1 MTNVVFDFAGVLFS
15 WQPAG
20 LVVQVLPQRAATPE
34 AAQRLSDAI
43 FQGYGGDW
51 AEFDR
56 GSIEAGPLAHRIA
69 RRTGLEVD
77 EARAVIDAV
86 PLALQPVAGT
96 VQLLQRLHAQGLPL
110 YFLSNMPE
118 PYARHLE
125 ATHDFLRL
133 FRHGLFSARARMIK
147 PAPEIFTHAADTFG
161 IDPAQTLFIDDVQAN
176 VAAARAA
183 GWQALHFMGAD
194 ECEVDLLRLALLAP
208 VLNQA
213 G

>member
-1 MTNVVFDFAGVLFS
+1 MNVVFDFAGVLFH
-15 WQPAG
+15 WQPAE
-20 LVVQVLPQRAATPE
+20 LVAQVLPRRAAALE

-56 GSIEAGPLAHRIA
+56 GIIEPGPLAHRIA
-69 RRTGLEVD
+69 QRTGLEVD

-86 PLALQPVAGT
+86 PQALQPVAGT
-96 VQLLQRLHAQGLPL
+96 VQLLQRLHAQGRPL

-133 FRHGLFSARARMIK
+133 FRRGLYSARAQMIK
-147 PAPEIFTHAADTFG
+147 PEPQIFALAVDTFG
-161 IDPAQTLFIDDVQAN
+161 IDPARTLFIDDVPAN
-176 VAAARAA
+176 VVAARVA
-183 GWQALHFMGAD
+183 GWQALHFKGAD
-194 ECEVDLLRLALLAP
+194 ECEAELLRLALLAP
-208 VLNQA
+208 VLDQA